1 MQNVSFDHV
10 TLGGFWGQWLEKL
23 QAVTLPTVYDRFSE
37 TGRFEAFEF
46 RWKAGDPKQ
55 PHIFWDSDVAK
66 WIEAAADLLAQ
77 RPDPA
82 LEAVID
88 RVVDLIE
95 LHRDPCGYFNIYFTV
110 CEPDQRFQRRTDHEL
125 YCAGHLTEAAIAYA
139 AATGKTKFL
148 RLMQDYIAYIDKVFF
163 QEDSA
168 AFSTPGH
175 EEIELALVKLY
186 NFTGDAH
193 YLEMSRRFVDLR
205 GVSPKDIAGGHNND
219 YDQSDRPVREISEA
233 IGHSVR
239 AVYLYCA
246 MADLARLTADDALRA
261 ACERVFD
268 NITQRRMF
276 ITGGI
281 GSSSRGERFT
291 EDFDLP
297 NDVAYAET
305 CAAIGLAFFAR
316 RMSLLEADSRYADV
330 AETAIYNGALSG
342 ISLRGN
348 AFFYV
353 NPLEIDLNQ
362 HRIEKD
368 WYGRQDGLLTQRLE
382 VFGCSCC
389 PPNIARMIAS
399 IGDFLYSYDER
410 TVFVHHYFESKTAFN
425 GVTLTQKTGYPFD
438 GEICLRAQGLRGKTL
453 ALRLP
458 GWAQAPRIN
467 GQAPADVRKGYA
479 YLPVEADDVT
489 LTLSLDLTPRLM
501 AADPRVHA
509 DQGKAAVCRGP
520 LVYCMEQVDQAAPL
534 GQLLLSADLQPAL
547 AQDAALGCPALE
559 VNGFR
564 ELPEDTLYRRYPL
577 DRAPCRLRL
586 IPYFAFANRGESDMK
601 VWIRI
606 S

>member
-1 MQNVSFDHV
+1 MKAVSFDRV

-77 RPDPA
+77 RSDPA

-88 RVVDLIE
+88 RVVELIA

-110 CEPDQRFQRRTDHEL
+110 CEPEQRFQRRTDHEL
-125 YCAGHLTEAAIAYA
+125 YCAGHLTEAAIAYYR
-139 AATGKTKFL
+139 ATGKDRFL
-148 RLMQDYIAYIDKVFF
+148 RLMQDYMAYIKKVFIE
-163 QEDSA
+163 EDRA

-175 EEIELALVKLY
+175 EEIELALVRLWET
-186 NFTGDAH
+186 TGDEQ
-193 YLEMSRRFVDLR
+193 YLEMSRYFVDQR

-219 YDQSDRPVREISEA
+219 YDQSDRPVRDITEA

-246 MADLARLTADDALRA
+246 MADLARLTADDALRK
-261 ACERVFD
+261 ACERVFR
-268 NITQRRMF
+268 NITERRMYL
-276 ITGGI
+276 TGGI
-281 GSSSRGERFT
+281 GSAARGERFT
-291 EDFDLP
+291 EDYDLP
-297 NDVAYAET
+297 NDVDYAET

-316 RMSLLEADSRYADV
+316 RMSLLAPDSRYADA
-330 AETAIYNGALSG
+330 AETAIYNGVLSG

-353 NPLEIDLNQ
+353 NPLEINLQQ

-368 WYGRQDGLLTQRLE
+368 WYHRDDPLLTQRVE
-382 VFGCSCC
+382 VFSCSCC

-399 IGDFLYSYDER
+399 IGDFLYSYDEQ
-410 TVFVHHYFESKTAFN
+410 TVFVHHYFESKAAFD
-425 GVTLTQKTGYPFD
+425 GVTLTQTTGYPFE
-438 GEICLRAQGLRGKTL
+438 GEIRLRAQGLRGKTL

-458 GWAQAPRIN
+458 GWADAPLIN
-467 GQAPADVRKGYA
+467 GQAPADVRAGYA

-489 LTLSLDLTPRLM
+489 ISLSLDLTPRLM
-501 AADPRVHA
+501 AADVRVHA
-509 DQGKAAVCRGP
+509 DRGKAAVCRGP
-520 LVYCMEQVDQAAPL
+520 LVYCMEQIDQAVPL
-534 GQLLLSADLQPAL
+534 GQLVLSADLQPTV

-564 ELPEDTLYRRYPL
+564 ELPAAALYTRYPP
-577 DRAPCRLRL
+577 DRQPCRLRM
-586 IPYFAFANRGESDMK
+586 IPYFAFANRGESDMQ
-601 VWIRI
+601 VWTRI
-606 S
+606 